1 MQSRRMRAPQW
12 LAKCCWLAC
21 VGLGMSVGCGQ
32 SSNGSVARLS
42 GEVTLDGQPLP
53 GNSLASVTFQ
63 PRGGG
68 GRPITAEIAA
78 GKYDCPAVPKGDVV
92 AQMSI
97 TVPTGHTY
105 RSDRTGQNVEEL
117 ENVVLAPD
125 QARGIPLQVGDDAN
139 VNFELKRAK

>member
-1 MQSRRMRAPQW
+1 
-12 LAKCCWLAC
+12 
-21 VGLGMSVGCGQ
+21 MSVGCGQ

-68 GRPITAEIAA
+68 DARPITAEIAA